1 MYIYR
6 HKRTGAE
13 FSSPTPCKGKDWE
26 EVKKPEK
33 AEKTETR
40 KRGVKK

>member
-13 FSSPTPCKGKDWE
+13 FSSPTPCKGKDWD
-26 EVKKPEK
+26 EVKPKE
-33 AEKTETR
+33 EKTETR